1 MADRTIFFLPDMQFP
16 YQDQRVTSTLLDLIV
31 DIQPDEVVQVGDFV
45 DLPEVSRWTKGYA
58 QEHAGTILS
67 GIEAGKQFLTE
78 LREVFDGPFRI
89 KMGNHD
95 ERIERYVSRYAPA
108 LAPLPG
114 VQLTELLDLKGY
126 GATLHRDI
134 FKVAP
139 GWVCAHGHEG
149 ALRAGGGL
157 TALALARKVGQS
169 VVCGHT
175 HSAGLVVNTTSYL
188 GQWGKQL
195 MGMEVGHAM
204 NQARA
209 RYMKGGADWQN
220 GFGLLHVR
228 GARTYPELVLGIDRR
243 FSYRGVVY
251 GG

>member
-16 YQDQRVTSTLLDLIV
+16 YQDKQIVSALLDIIV
-31 DIQPDEVVQVGDFV
+31 DMQPAEVVQVGDFV

-58 QEHAGTILS
+58 QEYAGTILS
-67 GIEAGKQFLTE
+67 GIEAGKQFLQE
-78 LREVFDGPFRI
+78 LRDVFDGPLRI

-95 ERIERYVSRYAPA
+95 ERLQRYVERYAPA

-114 VQLTELLDLKGY
+114 VRLEELLHLKNFE
-126 GATLHRDI
+126 ATLHRDI

-157 TALALARKVGQS
+157 TALALARKLGQS

-188 GQWGKQL
+188 GAWGRSL

-204 NQARA
+204 DQRRA

-220 GFGLLHVR
+220 AFGVLHVR
-228 GARTYPELVLGIDRR
+228 SGRTYPELYLANGRR
-243 FSYRGVVY
+243 FFVEGNEYA
-251 GG
+251 